1 MARPI
6 RQSLLPRRPKCPGY
20 LLAFAGIELLYMLV
34 HSSAADFS
42 RITLKVGDYLLTR
55 AYLTNNGSIAPVG
68 ALVFE
73 E

>member
-1 MARPI
+1 
-6 RQSLLPRRPKCPGY
+6 
-20 LLAFAGIELLYMLV
+20 MLV